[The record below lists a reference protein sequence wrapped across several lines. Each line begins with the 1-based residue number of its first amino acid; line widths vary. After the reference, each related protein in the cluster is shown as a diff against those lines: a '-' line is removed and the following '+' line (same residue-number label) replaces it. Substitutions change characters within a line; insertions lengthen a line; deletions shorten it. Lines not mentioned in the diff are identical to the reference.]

1 MPTQEDEFI
10 NIISLDLFAKERKER
25 KKEKKKL

>member
-10 NIISLDLFAKERKER
+10 NIISLDLFAKERR
-25 KKEKKKL
+25 KKRKKKKL